1 MIHITYSDISWPK
14 QVVWSNQTLRGS
26 NDNPPLYPEGENKL
40 SVNSGMS
47 PQIHVLSALSSIDNI
62 LF

>member
-1 MIHITYSDISWPK
+1 MIHITSSDISWPK
-14 QVVWSNQTLRGS
+14 QVVWSSQTLRSS

-40 SVNSGMS
+40 SVNSEIS
-47 PQIHVLSALSSIDNI
+47 LEIHVLSALSSIDNM